1 MGGLEVRAVDNS
13 WIKATPIENTI
24 LINVG
29 DLLEIFRYEKKKR
42 IREID
47 VVIPPFTFTT
57 FQTIDTQ
64 TYFLE
69 PLSWI
74 IEEP

>member
-47 VVIPPFTFTT
+47 GVIPPFRFTT

-74 IEEP
+74 IDEP

>member
-29 DLLEIFRYEKKKR
+29 DLLEIFREEKEKKR

-47 VVIPPFTFTT
+47 FVIPPYTI
-57 FQTIDTQ
+57 FQT
-64 TYFLE
+64 LE
-69 PLSWI
+69 THTNVLFRASLMDY
-74 IEEP
+74 